1 MVMTGPSPVDVLQ
14 SQVVLF
20 KSFLLTDE
28 FCRIFASLSRET
40 RVGNLAEFREAERA
54 FDNLLELQAWDA
66 YWRNVTDES
75 VRNRVLRMR
84 KDELVILWTN
94 QISLVIFW
102 AKRILRMWHVGVLS
116 Y

>member
-1 MVMTGPSPVDVLQ
+1 MMVTVPSLVDVLQ

-28 FCRIFASLSRET
+28 FCRIFASLSSET

-66 YWRNVTDES
+66 YWRNEEDVSIEES
-75 VRNRVLRMR
+75 A
-84 KDELVILWTN
+84 
-94 QISLVIFW
+94 SP
-102 AKRILRMWHVGVLS
+102 HSPGCPS
-116 Y
+116 